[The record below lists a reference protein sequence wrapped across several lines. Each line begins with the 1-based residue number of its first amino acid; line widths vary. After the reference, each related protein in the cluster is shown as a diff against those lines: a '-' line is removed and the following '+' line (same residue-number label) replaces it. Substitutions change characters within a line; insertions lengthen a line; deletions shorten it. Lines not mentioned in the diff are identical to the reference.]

1 MPKIISLL
9 NQKGGAGKTT
19 SSTNIA
25 SQLHQSGHS
34 VLLVDLDAQ
43 GSASKWSAAKGED
56 EDTFPVIAMGKNLAR
71 DLPRIARDYD
81 YVIID
86 GSPQV
91 SELAA
96 VAIKVSD
103 TVIIPVQP
111 SPYDVWACADL
122 VDLIKARQEVT
133 DGKPKAAFLIT
144 MAMQTRMT
152 SEVREIIKGY
162 ELPLLQNCTHRTTF
176 YTETAAKG
184 LSVIEAKA
192 TESAH
197 KKAQEDIPN
206 ITAEIVEFTN
216 A

>member
-25 SQLHQSGHS
+25 SQLHKSGHS
-34 VLLVDLDAQ
+34 VMLVDLDAQ

-56 EDTFPVIAMGKNLAR
+56 DDTFPVIAMGKNLAR
-71 DLPRIARDYD
+71 DLPRIARDYE
-81 YVIID
+81 YIIID
-86 GSPQV
+86 GAPQV

-103 TVIIPVQP
+103 SVIIPVQP
-111 SPYDVWACADL
+111 SPYDVWACSDL
-122 VDLIKARQEVT
+122 VELIQLRQEVT

-144 MAMQTRMT
+144 MAMQTNIT
-152 SEVREIIKGY
+152 SDVREIIRDY
-162 ELPLLQNCTHRTTF
+162 DLPLLENCTHRTTF
-176 YTETAAKG
+176 YAETAAKG

-192 TESAH
+192 TDSAH
-197 KKAQEDIPN
+197 KKAQKDIEKV
-206 ITAEIVEFTN
+206 TAEILEFTHG
-216 A
+216 

>member
-25 SQLHQSGHS
+25 SQLHKSGHS
-34 VLLVDLDAQ
+34 VMLVDLDAQ

-56 EDTFPVIAMGKNLAR
+56 DDTFPVIAMGKNLAR
-71 DLPRIARDYD
+71 DLPRIARDYE
-81 YVIID
+81 YIIID
-86 GSPQV
+86 GAPQV

-103 TVIIPVQP
+103 SVIIPVQP
-111 SPYDVWACADL
+111 SPYDVWACSDL
-122 VDLIKARQEVT
+122 VELIQLRQEVT

-144 MAMQTRMT
+144 MAMETNIT
-152 SEVREIIKGY
+152 SDVREIIRDY
-162 ELPLLQNCTHRTTF
+162 NLPLLENCTHRTTF
-176 YTETAAKG
+176 YAQTAAKG

-192 TESAH
+192 TDAAH
-197 KKAQEDIPN
+197 KKAQKDIEKV
-206 ITAEIVEFTN
+206 TAEILEFTHG
-216 A
+216 